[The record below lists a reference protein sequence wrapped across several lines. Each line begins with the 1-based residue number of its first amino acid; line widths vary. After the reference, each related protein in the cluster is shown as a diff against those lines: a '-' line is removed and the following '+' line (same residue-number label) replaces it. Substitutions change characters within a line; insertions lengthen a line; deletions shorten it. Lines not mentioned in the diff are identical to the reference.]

1 MTIQG
6 RTTPKWGRD
15 RSARWDSHAEN
26 GYRTRSYP
34 HVDARNPTSM
44 TPVVEKATLP
54 GRPGFTERQMDI
66 LRWGQDISIQTE
78 GWYCT
83 IMDLNERQVLFLRDT
98 LNEWF
103 GNEWVE
109 EESHPR

>member
-15 RSARWDSHAEN
+15 RSARWDSNPEN

-34 HVDARNPTSM
+34 HVEPKPEGPRHLTGAW
-44 TPVVEKATLP
+44 LP
-54 GRPGFTERQMDI
+54 GRPGHAERDLGIQRVDGDI
-66 LRWGQDISIQTE
+66 TIHTE
-78 GWYCT
+78 GWYPT
-83 IMDLNERQVLFLRDT
+83 TLTLNDRQARFLRDT
-98 LNEWF
+98 LNQWL
-103 GNEWVE
+103 G

>member
-26 GYRTRSYP
+26 GFRTRSYP
-34 HVDARNPTSM
+34 HVEVKPEAMIPEPEAIHLT
-44 TPVVEKATLP
+44 T
-54 GRPGFTERQMDI
+54 RPGHAERDLTLTRRGGEITI
-66 LRWGQDISIQTE
+66 LLK
-78 GWYCT
+78 GWYT
-83 IMDLNERQVLFLRDT
+83 TTVDLNDRQARFLRDT
-98 LNEWF
+98 LNEWL
-103 GNEWVE
+103 G